1 MGLEPF
7 LLNKLAKHGRMDE
20 LEANAIQ
27 DCISCGCCQY
37 TCPAN
42 IPLLDTI
49 NIAKGDVMR
58 IIKSRPKN

>member
-7 LLNKLAKHGRMDE
+7 LLNKLAKNGRMDE

>member
-1 MGLEPF
+1 
-7 LLNKLAKHGRMDE
+7 MDE